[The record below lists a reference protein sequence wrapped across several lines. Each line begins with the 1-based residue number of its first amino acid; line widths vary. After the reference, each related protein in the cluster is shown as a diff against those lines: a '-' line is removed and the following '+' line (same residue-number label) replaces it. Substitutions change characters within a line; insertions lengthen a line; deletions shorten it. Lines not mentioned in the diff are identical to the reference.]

1 MIEVGGKM
9 VKEQNL
15 KRLILDYALI
25 TFGSFVCAVGIIFFL
40 EPHTIAPGGAT
51 GLAIVLRRLTGL
63 PVDIGNLAINIPL
76 FLGAMLLLGKGAS
89 LRTAYSTVM
98 LSVFVRVVYFA
109 LGAGFTPG
117 NDVLLGAIF
126 GGLCLG
132 VGSGLVFR
140 AGGTTGGS
148 SLAAAIL
155 NRFVPQISVQKLMVM
170 IDLVIVAS
178 TGIIERQLSTP
189 LYSFVALFIIL
200 KSADF
205 IVEGLNFAKQFII
218 ISERYKEIS
227 DAILFKLGRG
237 ATLLRAQGMC
247 SWDERPVIM
256 CAVNPSEVYA
266 LKKIIQELDP
276 KAFVVVSTVHE
287 VLGEGF
293 SLERHEK
300 D

>member
-1 MIEVGGKM
+1 MVGKKNKG
-9 VKEQNL
+9 
-15 KRLILDYALI
+15 IIFDYALI
-25 TFGSFVCAVGIIFFL
+25 TFGSFICAVGIIFFL

-51 GLAIVLRRLTGL
+51 GLAIVLRRVTGL
-63 PVDIGNLAINIPL
+63 PVDVGNLAINIPL
-76 FLGAMLLLGKGAS
+76 FIGALLLLGRGAS
-89 LRTAYSTVM
+89 IRTAYSTVM
-98 LSVFVRVVYFA
+98 LSVFVRLVYLV
-109 LGAGFTPG
+109 LGTGFTPG
-117 NDVLLGAIF
+117 DDVLLGAIF

-155 NRFVPQISVQKLMVM
+155 NRFVPHISVQKLMVL

-178 TGIIERQLSTP
+178 TGLIEGQLTTP
-189 LYSFVALFIIL
+189 LYSFVALYIIL

-205 IVEGLNFAKQFII
+205 IVEGLNYAKQFVI

-227 DAILFKLGRG
+227 DAILYKLGRG

-256 CAVNPSEVYA
+256 CVVNPAEVVP
-266 LKKIIQELDP
+266 LKKLIQHIDP

-293 SLERHEK
+293 SLERRES
-300 D
+300 

>member
-1 MIEVGGKM
+1 LGS
-9 VKEQNL
+9 
-15 KRLILDYALI
+15 LI
-25 TFGSFVCAVGIIFFL
+25 CAVGIIFFL

-51 GLAIVLRRLTGL
+51 GLAIILRRLTGL
-63 PVDIGNLAINIPL
+63 PVDAGNLLINIPL
-76 FLGAMLLLGKGAS
+76 FLGALLLLGRGAS

-98 LSVFVRVVYFA
+98 LSVFVRLVYFG

-117 NDVLLGAIF
+117 DDVLLGAIF

-155 NRFVPQISVQKLMVM
+155 NRYIPQISIQKLMVL
-170 IDLVIVAS
+170 IDLIIVAS
-178 TGIIERQLSTP
+178 TGLIEGRIEAP
-189 LYSFVALFIIL
+189 LYSVVALFIIL

-205 IVEGLNFAKQFII
+205 IVEGLNYAKQFVI
-218 ISERYKEIS
+218 ISERYREIG
-227 DAILFKLGRG
+227 DAILYKLGRG
-237 ATLLRAQGMC
+237 ATLLRAQGMR

-256 CAVNPSEVYA
+256 CVVSPAEVVG
-266 LKKIIQELDP
+266 LKRIIEEIDP

-293 SLERHEK
+293 SLDRQDK
-300 D
+300 Q